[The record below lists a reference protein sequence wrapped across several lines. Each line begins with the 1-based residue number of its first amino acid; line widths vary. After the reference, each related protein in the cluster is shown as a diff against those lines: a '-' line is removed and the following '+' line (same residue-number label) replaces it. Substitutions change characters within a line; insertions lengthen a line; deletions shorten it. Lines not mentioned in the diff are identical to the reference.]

1 MGEHP
6 QHPCQNDK
14 DLQRRVAQAR
24 RWQDEQGPFDLPLD
38 LPFDLPPRA
47 PARVYYFEVRV
58 VSLGDV
64 KNEENEENKTN
75 KTNKANKETT
85 LALPLL
91 AVGVAAKTQT
101 YQSDV
106 WHPLMATSSVSSSSS
121 LLSTPVPFTT
131 CYRSDGR
138 VVCTPDLEGKAK
150 RILSDC
156 RTVILA
162 DWQTGRLLHV
172 AYRQHL

>member
-1 MGEHP
+1 
-6 QHPCQNDK
+6 
-14 DLQRRVAQAR
+14 
-24 RWQDEQGPFDLPLD
+24 
-38 LPFDLPPRA
+38 
-47 PARVYYFEVRV
+47 VYYFEVRV

-64 KNEENEENKTN
+64 ENEENEENKTN

-150 RILSDC
+150 RILSD
-156 RTVILA
+156 
-162 DWQTGRLLHV
+162 
-172 AYRQHL
+172 